1 MENRRGFRRGTHMG
15 GQARRSLCR
24 HRLGSGARQ
33 ICLKIKLISRLG
45 AGPSLSVL
53 LPSFESYCLPAPFR
67 GISHSFSFFIVSRYL
82 EDTSKSKARDRD
94 GGEEGGGPEVLRATD
109 TDPEARRE
117 GGAATKSFG
126 LLAAAVAGPQP
137 VYKVKFISV
146 F

>member
-1 MENRRGFRRGTHMG
+1 MG

-45 AGPSLSVL
+45 AGPSPR
-53 LPSFESYCLPAPFR
+53 PSFLARSPVVLFLPPSGIALFLSSL
-67 GISHSFSFFIVSRYL
+67 GISRTRANRRHGT
-82 EDTSKSKARDRD
+82 EGG

-126 LLAAAVAGPQP
+126 LLAAAVAGP
-137 VYKVKFISV
+137 
-146 F
+146 